1 MPQLIHFCGNMD
13 AELGNVDSLLVLDH
27 AQKEE
32 QVQKQLLGL
41 DVASE

>member
-1 MPQLIHFCGNMD
+1 
-13 AELGNVDSLLVLDH
+13 VDSLLVLDH